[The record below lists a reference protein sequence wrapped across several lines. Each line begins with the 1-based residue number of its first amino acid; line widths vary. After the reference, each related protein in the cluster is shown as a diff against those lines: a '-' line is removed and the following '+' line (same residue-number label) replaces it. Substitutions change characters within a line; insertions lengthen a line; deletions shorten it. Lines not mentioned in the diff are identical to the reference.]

1 MTYYLQI
8 SSTDWIEQQVILQ
21 DAMSTLEKLCD
32 IDNGYLLNEPMSKFG
47 WTFVDILLKPNFHMA
62 IEQEFSDK
70 IYKSKG
76 TKPTEKFVYFL
87 SKFLEDEGCKI
98 KLKLLENN

>member
-8 SSTDWIEQQVILQ
+8 SSTNWIEQRVTLE

-32 IDNGYLLNEPMSKFG
+32 VDGGYLLNEPMSKFG
-47 WTFVDILLKPNFHMA
+47 WTFVDMLLKPNFHMA
-62 IEQEFSDK
+62 IEQEFTEK
-70 IYKSKG
+70 IQKSKG
-76 TKPTEKFVYFL
+76 DKPAEKFV
-87 SKFLEDEGCKI
+87 KFLTGFLENEGCKI